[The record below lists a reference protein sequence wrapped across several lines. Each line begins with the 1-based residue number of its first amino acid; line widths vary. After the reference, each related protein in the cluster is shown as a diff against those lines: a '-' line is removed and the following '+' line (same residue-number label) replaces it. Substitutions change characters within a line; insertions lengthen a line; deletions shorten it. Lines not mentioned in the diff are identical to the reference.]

1 MLHGLLRSELLVPT
15 MTPEVI
21 NTLKIGLFHDLQ
33 GLSMPKYLP
42 LKDMGRVALDPTA
55 PEAILERDA
64 IIDRLK

>member
-1 MLHGLLRSELLVPT
+1 MLHSLLRSELLIPT

-42 LKDMGRVALDPTA
+42 LKDMGKVAIDPTA
-55 PEAILERDA
+55 P
-64 IIDRLK
+64 